1 MVLFLAS
8 VEIFQDFTHS
18 ELDDIENV
26 YPLRLI
32 EEPIKI
38 LDIIDAKE
46 ELRVEHCHNLT
57 VLVEGG
63 DV

>member
-1 MVLFLAS
+1 MVLLLAS

-38 LDIIDAKE
+38 LDIIDTKE
-46 ELRVEHCHNLT
+46 ELRVEHCYNLI